1 MSKNEFIKRIP
12 ESLQTQLG
20 LQRFKISLNKCLN
33 KTQVKKAKIFLEMKV
48 MEIFKEPFNFNKEKA
63 KEYLKI
69 SLNIFILENANN
81 VNISKVNEN
90 ISKKINKV
98 TLVEIINKAI
108 DKKNIEHIVK
118 MKQLEKDGV
127 DTKVKQEN
135 ASVKQYKSILKYI
148 KEFFTDDFDF
158 LDLTHKKAEEFRNFL
173 ITYEKEMKNDEV
185 KNIDNNTINI
195 YFRQLKTI
203 SKNYIVDNDLNINN
217 PFNNFKPLPIS
228 ENKKIFK
235 YDEIKQLENL
245 LTNEEYLFFKFL
257 TLSGLRFEEMI
268 AIKKS
273 NIIDNCLV
281 FLDAKKQFKKVVPI
295 HNDILEQINKEIEN
309 LSDKQYLFFT
319 FEEND
324 SRLYKRSKINYIL
337 KENFDKTLHKTRA
350 TFITYLNYYNT
361 NFSDNDIRSLTHKVD
376 GVDNKNY
383 VLTRNVDNLRNIVYS
398 INLEK
403 LNDISNIALR

>member
-48 MEIFKEPFNFNKEKA
+48 MEIFKESFNFNKEKA

-127 DTKVKQEN
+127 DIKVKQEN

-148 KEFFTDDFDF
+148 KEFFTNDFDV

-173 ITYEKEMKNDEV
+173 INYEKEMKNDEV

-203 SKNYIVDNDLNINN
+203 CKNYIVNNDLNTNN

-295 HNDILEQINKEIEN
+295 HNDILEQINKKIEN

-383 VLTRNVDNLRNIVYS
+383 VLTRNIDNLRNIVYS

-403 LNDISNIALR
+403 LNDISNIALS